1 VESMIFRDGASDME
15 FLERSVFRV
24 RAFSR
29 DQRAIDCYQMRNGLP
44 APRSTREGR
53 FIYQTKS
60 EIKEVNLRLLVI
72 AV

>member
-1 VESMIFRDGASDME
+1 MIFRDGASDME

-44 APRSTREGR
+44 GAAKHPGR
-53 FIYQTKS
+53 PFHLPD
-60 EIKEVNLRLLVI
+60 EIGD
-72 AV
+72 